1 MADPKL
7 GQLLDEFVDMSSIE
21 CLNQD
26 SKHPVANAFEA
37 DKNLVLSSDEDVDHQ
52 LLIRLS
58 FRQPVK
64 LSAISIRG
72 NSEDES
78 APQTVK
84 IFQGKVNIGFDE
96 AGDEEPTQL
105 VNLTPA
111 NVDTG
116 EAVPLRFVK
125 FQCVHTV
132 QLFVEAN
139 FGADATRVSRIQ
151 FFGTPC
157 QALDMKD
164 FKPIKG

>member
-7 GQLLDEFVDMSSIE
+7 GQSLDDFIDMTSVE

-26 SKHPVANAFEA
+26 SKHPVANVFSA
-37 DKNLVLSSDEDVDHQ
+37 DTSTVLSSDEDVDHQ
-52 LLIRLS
+52 LIIRMT

-64 LSAISIRG
+64 LSAISITG
-72 NSEDES
+72 NSEDET

-96 AGDEEPTQL
+96 ASDEEAAQMF
-105 VNLTPA
+105 NLTPA
-111 NVDTG
+111 QVDTG
-116 EAVPLRFVK
+116 EQLPLRFVK
-125 FQCVHTV
+125 FQCVHNL
-132 QLFVEAN
+132 QMFVEAN
-139 FGADATRVSRIQ
+139 FGAAATRISRIQ

-157 QALDMKD
+157 EALDMKA